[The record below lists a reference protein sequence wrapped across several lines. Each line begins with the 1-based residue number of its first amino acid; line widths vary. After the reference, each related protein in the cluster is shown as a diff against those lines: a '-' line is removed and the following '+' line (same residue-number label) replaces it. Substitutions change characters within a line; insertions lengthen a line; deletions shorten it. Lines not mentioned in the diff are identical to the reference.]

1 MPDGGTPL
9 RGVVVGAGGMGR
21 GWLRTVDRSDRA
33 ELAAV
38 VDLDIARATE
48 ATAELSTPDVS
59 VLGSVD
65 EALATVKPD
74 FLVDVTVP
82 AAHHAITLA
91 ALRAGV
97 PVLGEKP
104 AAATLAETVQLAAA
118 SECYGVP
125 FVVSQNRRFEPHA
138 DQVLAAVEQVGRP
151 ELVSVLFSKAIHFG
165 GFRDEMDHPL
175 LLDMSIHHLDYLRY
189 VMGEDPVVDVLCDEY
204 NESWSWYA
212 GDASATLLMRFASG
226 ARATYV
232 GSWSS
237 PGLQTSWNADWR
249 FTGQHGTVHW
259 DGDNAPEVGLAD
271 GEPAELPEASDHNG
285 LPASFDAFL
294 DGLTG
299 GPQPTTPISDN
310 LRSVALVF
318 AAFASS
324 ASGKRVA
331 VADVLEQARDE
342 AARAAD
348 DPDLAAAVRALELG

>member
-1 MPDGGTPL
+1 MASERTL
-9 RGVVVGAGGMGR
+9 RGIVVGAGGMGR

-33 ELAAV
+33 ELTAV

-48 ATAELSTPDVS
+48 ATAELTTPDVA
-59 VLGSVD
+59 VFGSV
-65 EALATVKPD
+65 EEGLAAIKPD

-82 AAHHAITLA
+82 AAHHAVTLA

-118 SECYGVP
+118 SDYYGVP

-138 DQVLAAVEQVGRP
+138 DQVLAAVEQTGRP
-151 ELVSVLFSKAIHFG
+151 ELVDVLFSKAIHFG

-189 VMGEDPVVDVLCDEY
+189 VMGDDPVVDVLCDEF

-212 GDASATLLMRFASG
+212 GDASAALLMRFASG

-249 FTGQHGTVHW
+249 FTGQRGTVHW
-259 DGDNAPEVGLAD
+259 DGDNEPEIGLAD
-271 GEPAELPEASDHNG
+271 GDPEPLPQASSHNG

-299 GPQPTTPISDN
+299 GPAPTTAIADN
-310 LRSVALVF
+310 LHSVALVF
-318 AAFASS
+318 ASFSSS
-324 ASGKRVA
+324 ATGKRVA
-331 VADVLEQARDE
+331 VRDVLERARDE
-342 AARAAD
+342 AARTAD
-348 DPDLAAAVRALELG
+348 ESGLADAVRSLDLTP